1 MSSASEDSVPSLD
14 GPPSN
19 TLTPAADTPEGEKEL
34 VEETEKLVIVK
45 DKDIGM
51 IACLKHLYSSKE
63 DKRGKFTWQTKLPED
78 LGKPAEDADT
88 LKHAIIARYIRVY
101 GDPRRVLELHSIV
114 IQSPL
119 IKDFLAVV
127 LDDYPGVTVELER
140 LEFSGDFEPLIHRW
154 ANLEAEIQKLRENA
168 GKEDVDEQAA
178 DRIRHAELLYDL
190 LQKEFKDT
198 ISSSQDMIKK
208 GVITYDLLWTVFQ
221 PGTLVYSKLQGQDRV
236 YVLNSEHYGRDR
248 DGSSVLWI
256 SLQFVDYDGICF
268 GTSKLNLSISSFTG
282 LLPPIPVGMWSD
294 ITWDRRPHI
303 WKMHIGSS

>member
-1 MSSASEDSVPSLD
+1 MSSTSEDSATNSWD
-14 GPPSN
+14 GQPSN

-45 DKDIGM
+45 DKEIGM
-51 IACLKHLYSSKE
+51 IADMKHLYGGKP
-63 DKRGKFTWQTKLPED
+63 DKRGKFTWETKLPED

-119 IKDFLAVV
+119 IKDLLAVV
-127 LDDYPGVTVELER
+127 LADYPGVTVELER

-154 ANLEAEIQKLRENA
+154 AELEAEIQKLKEEA
-168 GKEDVDEQAA
+168 GKEDADEVAA
-178 DRIRHAELLYDL
+178 DRVKHAELLYDL
-190 LQKEFKDT
+190 LQKEFEDT
-198 ISSSQDMIKK
+198 IASSQDMIKK

-221 PGTLVYSKLQGQDRV
+221 PGCLVYSQLQGQDRV

-248 DGSSVLWI
+248 DGNSVLWI
-256 SLQFVDYDGICF
+256 SLQFVDFDGTSF
-268 GTSKLNLSISSFTG
+268 GTSKMNLSIGSFAG
-282 LLPPIPVGMWSD
+282 LLSP
-294 ITWDRRPHI
+294 RQ
-303 WKMHIGSS
+303 